1 VAITQPEIIVYSHI
15 ALYNF
20 VVVVQTLRKL
30 CCCCTDF
37 KKEIYAKL
45 ADKKLMF

>member
-20 VVVVQTLRKL
+20 VVVVQTLRKKSMQSL
-30 CCCCTDF
+30 QI
-37 KKEIYAKL
+37 KS
-45 ADKKLMF
+45 